1 MKNYDRIWATVDLD
15 AIKHNMAAM
24 KVNLREETKIIAVVK
39 TDGYGHGAVPIAHE
53 IEDLPYL
60 YGFAVATVEE
70 ALILRGSGIRKP
82 VLILGYTFP
91 YCYEKMAR
99 EEIRPA
105 VFREDMLEEMGKAA
119 VSCGRPVKIHI
130 KVDTGMSRIGLF
142 PDEGSVET
150 VKEIAEL
157 PASYQGARNAV
168 SYRVIYGNTRA
179 INIAEIDPQG
189 SAEEP
194 WEEQS
199 IGNILKKIKTGDER
213 TLKEAVKESVTQLS
227 GRGASLQKYQIFITE
242 LIAEIFRFGTLN
254 GLNLD
259 EIFGGTG
266 DIYREVMQ
274 MESPEALE
282 SWLLKTGCQMQE
294 MIQNGRQDTTKS
306 FVTKAIEYVREHYA
320 DSSLNVESVCKNLSV
335 STAYFSTVFKKETG
349 KTFINYLTC
358 ISPF

>member
-1 MKNYDRIWATVDLD
+1 MDRFCKLAKRVCG
-15 AIKHNMAAM
+15 A
-24 KVNLREETKIIAVVK
+24 KVTA
-39 TDGYGHGAVPIAHE
+39 
-53 IEDLPYL
+53 
-60 YGFAVATVEE
+60 
-70 ALILRGSGIRKP
+70 GIGP
-82 VLILGYTFP
+82 V
-91 YCYEKMAR
+91 C
-99 EEIRPA
+99 
-105 VFREDMLEEMGKAA
+105 D
-119 VSCGRPVKIHI
+119 
-130 KVDTGMSRIGLF
+130 
-142 PDEGSVET
+142 
-150 VKEIAEL
+150 EIAEL

-199 IGNILKKIKTGDER
+199 IGNILKKIKTGEEQA
-213 TLKEAVKESVTQLS
+213 LKEAGKESVTQLS

-259 EIFGGTG
+259 EIFSGTG
-266 DIYREVMQ
+266 DIYREVLQ

-282 SWLLKTGCQMQE
+282 NWLLKTGRQMQE

-320 DSSLNVESVCKNLSV
+320 DSGLNVESVCKNLSV

-349 KTFINYLTC
+349 KTFINYLTEYRMEQALDLLLNQDEKTYV
-358 ISPF
+358 IAEKVGYSDPNYFSYAFKKQFGMSPSKYKAEKRK